1 MCIWSYK
8 LTKLHLDAFEGAIAG
23 GVIGGVV
30 GGAAAV
36 VAAGTGTCI
45 ASTAITAVTIV
56 GITVPVIGVL
66 IVGGVVVGAIVGAS
80 AGLAVGYCFTKSRE
94 ITIAVTK
101 NAITLEHTGTRRGAV
116 N

>member
-1 MCIWSYK
+1 MGASY
-8 LTKLHLDAFEGAIAG
+8 AFEGAIAG

-30 GGAAAV
+30 GG

-101 NAITLEHTGTRRGAV
+101 NAITLEHTGTRRGA
-116 N
+116 